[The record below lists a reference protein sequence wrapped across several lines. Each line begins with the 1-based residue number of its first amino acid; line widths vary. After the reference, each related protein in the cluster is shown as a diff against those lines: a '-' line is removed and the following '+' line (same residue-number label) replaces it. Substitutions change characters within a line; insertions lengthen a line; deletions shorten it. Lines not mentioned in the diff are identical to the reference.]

1 MPLPSYAGVSRER
14 YRNQV
19 RFLFGLAAALVLL
32 FGVIAQADAAYPVH
46 AVVLASAPDV
56 VVART
61 RGATGLL
68 AAGTYRFAV
77 DARHPRLASGS
88 EIDALID
95 GRRDGMLRLADI
107 TPAPAFVLGLPSA
120 LRVRAV
126 HAGDTLPDVSL
137 VDQDGRRVN
146 LAQWRGKT
154 VVLSFVYTRCPLT
167 NVCPAVS
174 GKFSYLQR
182 HIDPAT
188 THLAVVTLDPEFDS
202 PSVLQRYGV
211 GYETDASRWSLL
223 TGEGHEVAALLDA
236 FSISPLQDG
245 PGDFIHDEA
254 LVIADPTG
262 TVREIIPT
270 PGWDP
275 NDVLA
280 EVHALQG
287 QHANPLR
294 RFMLAAVAGIAA
306 LCGGYSFAAVMVEL
320 TAIGITFLG
329 CGVLLVWVIW
339 RMFLNERPQ

>member
-1 MPLPSYAGVSRER
+1 MRSLLGIVGA
-14 YRNQV
+14 
-19 RFLFGLAAALVLL
+19 LALLLAAVT
-32 FGVIAQADAAYPVH
+32 QAEAAYPVH
-46 AVVLASAPDV
+46 AVVLSSGPGL

-68 AAGTYRFAV
+68 AAGIYRFAV
-77 DARHPRLASGS
+77 DKRQPPLASGS
-88 EIDALID
+88 DIDGLVD
-95 GRRDGMLRLADI
+95 GRRGAMLRLDDVAAA
-107 TPAPAFVLGLPSA
+107 APFVPGLPGA

-126 HAGDTLPDVSL
+126 RTGDALPAISL

-146 LAQWRGKT
+146 LGQWRGKT

-202 PSVLQRYGV
+202 PSVLKRYGV
-211 GYETDASRWSLL
+211 AYETDAQRWSLL
-223 TGEGHEVAALLDA
+223 TGEGHNVGALLDA

-254 LVIADPTG
+254 LVIADAGG
-262 TVREIIPT
+262 TVREIIPS

-280 EVHALQG
+280 EVRAVQG
-287 QHANPLR
+287 ERANPLR
-294 RFMLAAVAGIAA
+294 RFMLAAVAGIAS
-306 LCGGYSFAAVMVEL
+306 LCGGYSFAAVAVEL
-320 TAIGITFLG
+320 AAIGITFFG
-329 CGVLLVWVIW
+329 CGALLLWVIW
-339 RMFLNERPQ
+339 RMFLNERPQWRRRT